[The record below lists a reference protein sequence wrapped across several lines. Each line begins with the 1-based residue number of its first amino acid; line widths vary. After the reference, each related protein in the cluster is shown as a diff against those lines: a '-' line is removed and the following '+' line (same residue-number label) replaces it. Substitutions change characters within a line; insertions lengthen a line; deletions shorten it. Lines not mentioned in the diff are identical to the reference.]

1 MVGTAKRIISLI
13 LALTL
18 VSSCALTFSSCLYT
32 YDILTGQSEAN
43 KDGGDD
49 SSTPDNQNTLQ
60 NDTAEGSGEQSGDE
74 SVEYYPTDNSEELL
88 ALDGAVRTLLST
100 VIIDARFDIY
110 NSYPYGTTET
120 TEHSSYGSG
129 VIYKL
134 DKENGDAYIITN
146 YHVVYNS
153 SSATSDGISDKI
165 ALYLYG
171 QQLSGYAIEAT
182 YVGGSMNYDLAVL
195 KVEGSEVL
203 KNSAALAATIGNS
216 DEVNVF
222 DKVYAVGN
230 PEGLVMSA
238 TDGMVS
244 VDSET
249 LTMTGADGR
258 TTLSLRVMRISAAI
272 NEGNSGGGLY
282 DAEGRLIGIVNAKRT
297 GSEIDNIAYAI
308 PINLAK
314 NIAENIIYNCDGETK
329 TSLYRCLLGVTLT
342 AKVTGVEVDGEKDT
356 VTKVELVEVDSLT
369 DDSIMAGQLEAGDI
383 INSITLDGVTVK
395 VTRIHHVIDLMMLAK
410 AGSQVTIN
418 ATRAGTSFDAQIT
431 VPESAITEFK

>member
-1 MVGTAKRIISLI
+1 MASATKRIISLI

-18 VSSCALTFSSCLYT
+18 ISGCVFTFSSCLYT
-32 YDILTGQSEAN
+32 YDILTGQYKGNEEKPS
-43 KDGGDD
+43 G
-49 SSTPDNQNTLQ
+49 SDNQNTPQ
-60 NDTAEGSGEQSGDE
+60 NNTGTGDSNQNGDE
-74 SVEYYPTDNSEELL
+74 PVEYYPEDNTEELKE
-88 ALDGAVRTLLST
+88 LDGAVKTLLST

-134 DKENGDAYIITN
+134 DKEKGDAYIITN

-165 ALYLYG
+165 NLYLYG
-171 QQLSGYAIEAT
+171 QHLSSYAIEAS

-195 KVEGSEVL
+195 KVEGSEVI
-203 KNSAALAATIGNS
+203 KNSAALAASIGDS
-216 DEVNVF
+216 EKVRVF

-230 PEGLVMSA
+230 PEGFGMSA
-238 TDGMVS
+238 TEGMVS
-244 VDSET
+244 VDSES

-258 TTLSLRVMRISAAI
+258 TTLSLRVMRVSAAI

-282 DAEGRLIGIVNAKRT
+282 DTEGNLIGIVNAKRT
-297 GSEIDNIAYAI
+297 GSDIDNIAYAI

-329 TSLYRCLLGVTLT
+329 TSLYRCMLGVTLT
-342 AKVTGVEVDGEKDT
+342 ANVTGVVVDGEADT

-369 DDSIMAGQLEAGDI
+369 DESIMKDKLLAGDI
-383 INSITLDGVTVK
+383 ITSITLDGVTVK

-410 AGSQVTIN
+410 AGSTVTIN
-418 ATRAGTSFDAQIT
+418 ATRDGTAIVAQVT

>member
-1 MVGTAKRIISLI
+1 MASATKRIISLI

-18 VSSCALTFSSCLYT
+18 ISGCVFAFSSCLYT
-32 YDILTGQSEAN
+32 YDILTGPDKENEEKPS
-43 KDGGDD
+43 G
-49 SSTPDNQNTLQ
+49 SDNQNTPQ
-60 NDTAEGSGEQSGDE
+60 NNTGTGDSNQNGDE
-74 SVEYYPTDNSEELL
+74 PVEYYPEDNTEELKE
-88 ALDGAVRTLLST
+88 LDGAVKTLLST

-134 DKENGDAYIITN
+134 DKEKGDAYIITN

-165 ALYLYG
+165 NLYLYG
-171 QQLSGYAIEAT
+171 QHLSSYAIEAS

-195 KVEGSEVL
+195 KVEGSEVI
-203 KNSAALAATIGNS
+203 KNSAALAASIGDS
-216 DEVNVF
+216 EKVSVF

-230 PEGLVMSA
+230 PEGFGMSA
-238 TDGMVS
+238 TEGMVS
-244 VDSET
+244 VDSES

-258 TTLSLRVMRISAAI
+258 TTLSLRVMRVSAAI

-282 DAEGRLIGIVNAKRT
+282 DTEGNLIGIVNAKRT
-297 GSEIDNIAYAI
+297 GSDIDNIAYAI

-329 TSLYRCLLGVTLT
+329 TSLYRCMLGVTLT
-342 AKVTGVEVDGEKDT
+342 ANVTGVVVDGEADT

-369 DDSIMAGQLEAGDI
+369 DESIMKDKLLAGDI
-383 INSITLDGVTVK
+383 ITSITLDGVTVK

-410 AGSQVTIN
+410 AGSTVTIN
-418 ATRAGTSFDAQIT
+418 ATRNGAAIVAQVT

>member
-1 MVGTAKRIISLI
+1 MASATKRIISLI

-18 VSSCALTFSSCLYT
+18 ISGCVFAFSSCLYT
-32 YDILTGQSEAN
+32 YDILTGQYKGNEEKPS
-43 KDGGDD
+43 G
-49 SSTPDNQNTLQ
+49 SDNQNTPQ
-60 NDTAEGSGEQSGDE
+60 NNTGTGDSNQNGDE
-74 SVEYYPTDNSEELL
+74 PVEYYPEDNTEELKE
-88 ALDGAVRTLLST
+88 LDGAVKTLLST

-134 DKENGDAYIITN
+134 DKEKGDAYIITN

-165 ALYLYG
+165 NLYLYG
-171 QQLSGYAIEAT
+171 QHLSSYAIEAS

-195 KVEGSEVL
+195 KVEGSEVI
-203 KNSAALAATIGNS
+203 KNSAALAASIGDS
-216 DEVNVF
+216 EKVRVF

-230 PEGLVMSA
+230 PEGFGMSA
-238 TDGMVS
+238 TEGMVS
-244 VDSET
+244 VDSES

-258 TTLSLRVMRISAAI
+258 TTLSLRVMRVSAAI

-282 DAEGRLIGIVNAKRT
+282 DTEGNLIGIVNAKRT
-297 GSEIDNIAYAI
+297 GSDIDNIAYAI

-329 TSLYRCLLGVTLT
+329 TSLYRCMLGVTLT
-342 AKVTGVEVDGEKDT
+342 ANVTGVVVDGEADT

-369 DDSIMAGQLEAGDI
+369 DESIMKDKLLAGDI
-383 INSITLDGVTVK
+383 ITSITLDGVTVK

-410 AGSQVTIN
+410 AGSTVTIN
-418 ATRAGTSFDAQIT
+418 ATRDGVAIVAQVT

>member
-1 MVGTAKRIISLI
+1 MASATKRIISLI

-18 VSSCALTFSSCLYT
+18 ISGCVFAFSSCLYT
-32 YDILTGQSEAN
+32 YDILTGQYKGNEEKPS
-43 KDGGDD
+43 G
-49 SSTPDNQNTLQ
+49 SDNQNTPQ
-60 NDTAEGSGEQSGDE
+60 NNTGTGDSNQNGDE
-74 SVEYYPTDNSEELL
+74 PVEYYPEDNTEELKE
-88 ALDGAVRTLLST
+88 LDGAVKTLLST

-134 DKENGDAYIITN
+134 DKEKGDAYIITN

-153 SSATSDGISDKI
+153 SSATADGISDKI
-165 ALYLYG
+165 NLYLYG
-171 QQLSGYAIEAT
+171 QHLSSYAIEAS

-195 KVEGSEVL
+195 KVEGSEVI
-203 KNSAALAATIGNS
+203 KNSAALAASIGDS
-216 DEVNVF
+216 EKVRVF

-230 PEGLVMSA
+230 PEGFGMSA
-238 TDGMVS
+238 TEGMVS
-244 VDSET
+244 VDSES

-258 TTLSLRVMRISAAI
+258 TTLSLRVMRVSAAI

-282 DAEGRLIGIVNAKRT
+282 DTEGNLIGIVNAKRT
-297 GSEIDNIAYAI
+297 GSDIDNIAYAI

-329 TSLYRCLLGVTLT
+329 TSLYRCMLGVTLT
-342 AKVTGVEVDGEKDT
+342 ANVTGVVVDGEADT

-369 DDSIMAGQLEAGDI
+369 DESIMKDKLLAGDI
-383 INSITLDGVTVK
+383 ITSITLDGVTVK

-410 AGSQVTIN
+410 AGSTVTIN
-418 ATRAGTSFDAQIT
+418 ATRDGTAIVAQIT

>member
-1 MVGTAKRIISLI
+1 MASATKRIISLI

-18 VSSCALTFSSCLYT
+18 ISGCVFAFSSCLYT
-32 YDILTGQSEAN
+32 YDILTGQDKENEEKPS
-43 KDGGDD
+43 G
-49 SSTPDNQNTLQ
+49 SDNQNTPQ
-60 NDTAEGSGEQSGDE
+60 NNTGTGDSNQNGDE
-74 SVEYYPTDNSEELL
+74 PVEYYPEDNTEELKE
-88 ALDGAVRTLLST
+88 LDGAVKTLLST

-134 DKENGDAYIITN
+134 DKEKGDAYIITN
-146 YHVVYNS
+146 YHVVFNS

-165 ALYLYG
+165 NLYLYG
-171 QQLSGYAIEAT
+171 QHLSSYAIEAS

-195 KVEGSEVL
+195 KVEGSEVI
-203 KNSAALAATIGNS
+203 KNSAALAASIGDS
-216 DEVNVF
+216 EKVRVF

-230 PEGLVMSA
+230 PEGFGMSA
-238 TDGMVS
+238 TEGMVS
-244 VDSET
+244 VDSES

-258 TTLSLRVMRISAAI
+258 TTLSLRVMRVSAAI

-282 DAEGRLIGIVNAKRT
+282 DTEGNLIGIVNAKRT
-297 GSEIDNIAYAI
+297 GSDIDNIAYAI

-329 TSLYRCLLGVTLT
+329 TSLYRCMLGVTLT
-342 AKVTGVEVDGEKDT
+342 ANVTGVVVDGEADT

-369 DDSIMAGQLEAGDI
+369 DESIMKDKLLAGDI
-383 INSITLDGVTVK
+383 ITSITLDGVTVK

-410 AGSQVTIN
+410 AGSTVTIN
-418 ATRAGTSFDAQIT
+418 ATRDGTAIVAQVT